1 MKKRYDNEYVSII
14 EPKNDNRVYID
25 GKSKSLKKYFTKL
38 KSDVYFGKIVSFKET
53 SDGYFYEKLCD
64 DTLYADYEVFT
75 DKSVDS
81 KFNREINRLYKIANS
96 PRNLQKSYQREDEL
110 YSERKGIFKRNLI
123 KYSGYGENLVLQFGT
138 LVSLLFLGL
147 VGKLFLNIPMV
158 LASSIVLGR
167 ILYVLYK
174 TIDTTNKELSEVE
187 SKTVYGSLQDKKD
200 KEQKKEI
207 KVKTKVET
215 KKEVKEI
222 KKEVK
227 KTVTPRK
234 NISNKELTLS
244 YLKSEYRKLYLEREK
259 MIKNNYSKEQIKLIT
274 DKMNEV
280 GKRAFRIEMG
290 EDKSFDKDMFMKLR
304 K

>member
-110 YSERKGIFKRNLI
+110 YSERKGIFKRNLV
-123 KYSGYGENLVLQFGT
+123 KYSGYGENLVLQFGA
-138 LVSLLFLGL
+138 LISLLFLGL

-158 LASSIVLGR
+158 LVSSIVLGR

-222 KKEVK
+222 KKEVLPK
-227 KTVTPRK
+227 KKLSDR
-234 NISNKELTLS
+234 ELTLS
-244 YLKSEYRKLYLEREK
+244 YLKDEYRRLYLEREK
-259 MIKNNYSKEQIKLIT
+259 MISNKCSKDEIKSIS
-274 DKMNEV
+274 DKMDEV
-280 GKRAFRIEMG
+280 GKRAFRIEIG
-290 EDKSFDKDMFMKLR
+290 ECTTYDKGFSRKLTR
-304 K
+304 

>member
-1 MKKRYDNEYVSII
+1 MKKKYDNEYVSII

-110 YSERKGIFKRNLI
+110 YSERKGIFKRNLV
-123 KYSGYGENLVLQFGT
+123 KYSGYGENLVLQFGA

-158 LASSIVLGR
+158 LVSSIVLGR

-174 TIDTTNKELSEVE
+174 TIDTTNKELSKVE

-207 KVKTKVET
+207 KVKTK
-215 KKEVKEI
+215 KEVKEI
-222 KKEVK
+222 KKEVLPK
-227 KTVTPRK
+227 KKLSDR
-234 NISNKELTLS
+234 ELTLS
-244 YLKSEYRKLYLEREK
+244 YLKDEYRRLYLEREK
-259 MIKNNYSKEQIKLIT
+259 MISNKCSKNEIKSIS
-274 DKMNEV
+274 DKMDEV
-280 GKRAFRIEMG
+280 GKRAFRIEIG
-290 EDKSFDKDMFMKLR
+290 ECTTYDKGFSRKLTR
-304 K
+304 

>member
-81 KFNREINRLYKIANS
+81 KFNREINRLYRIANS

-110 YSERKGIFKRNLI
+110 YSERKGIFKRNLV
-123 KYSGYGENLVLQFGT
+123 KYSGYGENLVLQFGA
-138 LVSLLFLGL
+138 LISLLFLGL

-158 LASSIVLGR
+158 LVSSIVLGR

-174 TIDTTNKELSEVE
+174 TIDTTNKELSKVE

-207 KVKTKVET
+207 KVKTKV
-215 KKEVKEI
+215 
-222 KKEVK
+222 
-227 KTVTPRK
+227 
-234 NISNKELTLS
+234 
-244 YLKSEYRKLYLEREK
+244 
-259 MIKNNYSKEQIKLIT
+259 
-274 DKMNEV
+274 
-280 GKRAFRIEMG
+280 
-290 EDKSFDKDMFMKLR
+290 
-304 K
+304 